1 MVHGGPA
8 HVLDDTKV
16 IRECWDELE
25 SKTIPDCWT
34 RSCFL
39 LVYDLG
45 DIASIQKQL
54 IQAGRGTGTHT
65 CELFEVKKIASIVFL
80 VSYFISLGFNLT
92 SIFDQSLLRNV
103 GLAETTAATGP
114 DRKKII
120 LLNLEENKYVIDAES
135 TDLFSQP
142 ISLNLNSPSKP
153 LIMYNSNQVFY
164 LKNH

>member
-1 MVHGGPA
+1 M
-8 HVLDDTKV
+8 
-16 IRECWDELE
+16 
-25 SKTIPDCWT
+25 
-34 RSCFL
+34 
-39 LVYDLG
+39 
-45 DIASIQKQL
+45 
-54 IQAGRGTGTHT
+54 
-65 CELFEVKKIASIVFL
+65 
-80 VSYFISLGFNLT
+80 SYFISLGFNLT
-92 SIFDQSLLRNV
+92 SISDQSLLRNV

>member
-1 MVHGGPA
+1 M
-8 HVLDDTKV
+8 
-16 IRECWDELE
+16 
-25 SKTIPDCWT
+25 
-34 RSCFL
+34 
-39 LVYDLG
+39 
-45 DIASIQKQL
+45 
-54 IQAGRGTGTHT
+54 
-65 CELFEVKKIASIVFL
+65 
-80 VSYFISLGFNLT
+80 SYFISFGFNLT
-92 SIFDQSLLRNV
+92 SISDQSLLKNV

-135 TDLFSQP
+135 IDLFSQP

>member
-1 MVHGGPA
+1 M
-8 HVLDDTKV
+8 
-16 IRECWDELE
+16 
-25 SKTIPDCWT
+25 
-34 RSCFL
+34 
-39 LVYDLG
+39 
-45 DIASIQKQL
+45 
-54 IQAGRGTGTHT
+54 
-65 CELFEVKKIASIVFL
+65 
-80 VSYFISLGFNLT
+80 SYFISLGFNLT
-92 SIFDQSLLRNV
+92 SISDQSLLKNV

-135 TDLFSQP
+135 IDLFSQP

>member
-1 MVHGGPA
+1 
-8 HVLDDTKV
+8 
-16 IRECWDELE
+16 
-25 SKTIPDCWT
+25 
-34 RSCFL
+34 
-39 LVYDLG
+39 
-45 DIASIQKQL
+45 
-54 IQAGRGTGTHT
+54 
-65 CELFEVKKIASIVFL
+65 

>member
-1 MVHGGPA
+1 M
-8 HVLDDTKV
+8 
-16 IRECWDELE
+16 
-25 SKTIPDCWT
+25 
-34 RSCFL
+34 
-39 LVYDLG
+39 
-45 DIASIQKQL
+45 
-54 IQAGRGTGTHT
+54 
-65 CELFEVKKIASIVFL
+65 
-80 VSYFISLGFNLT
+80 SYFISLGFNLT
-92 SIFDQSLLRNV
+92 SISDQSLLRNV

-135 TDLFSQP
+135 IDLFSQP